1 MSSRRIAS
9 QHTDISRAALGRGPG
24 EVIPSAR
31 VPAAEEFAALLRA
44 GQRRQPRPEGGR
56 LLQEA
61 ILDFVLPRISDPAI
75 LRGDRRVAIL
85 ESLLSD
91 ILPRLDDSD
100 GARSLAVKVIGD
112 EIGRQRH
119 LLARLQQ
126 GIAA

>member
-1 MSSRRIAS
+1 MSTRRIAP
-9 QHTDISRAALGRGPG
+9 QHTEISRLALERRPG
-24 EVIPSAR
+24 AVIAG
-31 VPAAEEFAALLRA
+31 VPAAEEFTALLRTA
-44 GQRRQPRPEGGR
+44 ARQQPRPEGAGR
-56 LLQEA
+56 LQQA
-61 ILDFVLPRISDPAI
+61 ILDFVTPRISDPAI

-91 ILPRLDDSD
+91 ILPRLDDGD
-100 GARSLAVKVIGD
+100 GARSLAVKVVGD